1 MNIPELLTITFSNMT
16 LSDATEFIRRMNK
29 FVDRAERFIKIQKAI
44 EIIEF
49 YIKAYYSLHKNNRGT
64 IENNIDEAIQVI
76 QRFTKFRKRDLV
88 IVDQLYDAG
97 TTMDSDCDEIIYKRE
112 DFLAV
117 YHNKSQEKLY
127 MQTEKLNKEK
137 HTHGK
142 INNNAHRVIVIMII
156 HDGRES

>member
-64 IENNIDEAIQVI
+64 IEENIDKAIQFI

-88 IVDQLYDAG
+88 IVDKLLDTG
-97 TTMDSDCDEIIYKRE
+97 ISLDCDEIIDKRE
-112 DFLAV
+112 DFLVV
-117 YHNKSQEKLY
+117 YCNKQQQKLY
-127 MQTEKLNKEK
+127 MQREKLNKEK
-137 HTHGK
+137 NKQNNK
-142 INNNAHRVIVIMII
+142 IMLIVL
-156 HDGRES
+156 